1 VVDITRISKSDYTKL
16 LAYAEG
22 KSLLNPQAERE
33 GVVLRSIEETTSN
46 QGKISFKAISNK
58 YLLKHGG

>member
-1 VVDITRISKSDYTKL
+1 VENFPTGGFDHARFL
-16 LAYAEG
+16 EYAEG
-22 KSLLNPQAERE
+22 KSLLNPQVERE
-33 GVVLRSIEETTSN
+33 GVVFRSIDETRSN